1 MNLAKVSANG
11 QITLPVEIR
20 RHLGLKP
27 GDKVLFVVEGGTVRM
42 VNSAVYAMQAL
53 QAEMRGMTECADLNS
68 EKDVIALVKKTRADH
83 EIHNKLQ
90 EAEKEAELT
99 SKRYSSKEVLQA
111 VQKATKEKEPQP

>member
-42 VNSAVYAMQAL
+42 VNSAVYAMRAL